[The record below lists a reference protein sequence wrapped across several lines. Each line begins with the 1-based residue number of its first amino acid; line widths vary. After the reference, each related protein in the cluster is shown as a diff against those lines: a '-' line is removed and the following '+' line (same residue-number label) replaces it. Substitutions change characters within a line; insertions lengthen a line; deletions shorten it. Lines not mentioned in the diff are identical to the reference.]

1 MLSPQTSGVILM
13 GHGSREPAT
22 EAEIRELCAVL
33 ALQAPGTR
41 FAHAFLNQE
50 PKLEAAAAT
59 LVAAGCTHIRVLPL
73 LVFIGRHM
81 IDDVPAELER
91 LRALHPAVTFAAEP
105 YLFRLPGF
113 SALLAD
119 TVNRRDDAPAQ
130 ESRA

>member
-1 MLSPQTSGVILM
+1 MLSPQIPGVILM

-22 EAEIRELCAVL
+22 EAEIRELCATL
-33 ALQAPGTR
+33 AAQAPDTR

-81 IDDVPAELER
+81 IDDVPAALER
-91 LRALHPAVTFAAEP
+91 VRALHAGVEFALDP
-105 YLFRLPGF
+105 YLFRQPGF
-113 SALLAD
+113 AGLLASSLE
-119 TVNRRDDAPAQ
+119 NPSQ
-130 ESRA
+130 ETSP